1 MASIMENNQRAK
13 QDFAFS
19 KQMQRT
25 KELCERGAALSSIA
39 KIMMRSGI
47 TADEAMSNKYDQER
61 IKLMMAEG
69 VDGYDAEQL
78 VRTDINVLL
87 TSEVL

>member
-1 MASIMENNQRAK
+1 MASVLENNQRAK
-13 QDFAFS
+13 QDLAFS
-19 KQMQRT
+19 QQMQRT

-39 KIMMRSGI
+39 KIMMRKGVS
-47 TADEAMSNKYDQER
+47 AYEAMSDDYEQER

-78 VRTDINVLL
+78 AKIDPEVLL
-87 TSEVL
+87 NSATL

>member
-13 QDFAFS
+13 QDMSFS
-19 KQMQRT
+19 QHMQRT

-39 KIMMRSGI
+39 KIMMGKGVS
-47 TADEAMSNKYDQER
+47 ADEAMSNKYDRER
-61 IKLMMAEG
+61 IKIMMAEG

-78 VRTDINVLL
+78 VRTDATILL
-87 TSEVL
+87 NSEVL